1 MIITDG
7 WDAYIKAIAAVF
19 PHAQHLLCRFHALQ
33 AAFRRLKAV
42 LTAGAGR
49 RLWAS
54 QLGRLFHTTDRRTV
68 RRRLE
73 KLRQQAQGTPVA
85 VVIARLIGK
94 LPQLLPAVG
103 STYRP
108 TTSNA
113 VEHFFAAFARFSR
126 LKGPFQTEASAQ
138 KHLDLFLLGYVFRV
152 RSAEALEA
160 HQGRCP
166 LQQAGYRV
174 AQMPL
179 FHLINRPPL
188 GLLQACIAQRFAD
201 AA

>member
-1 MIITDG
+1 M
-7 WDAYIKAIAAVF
+7 
-19 PHAQHLLCRFHALQ
+19 
-33 AAFRRLKAV
+33 
-42 LTAGAGR
+42 
-49 RLWAS
+49 
-54 QLGRLFHTTDRRTV
+54 

-73 KLRQQAQGTPVA
+73 KLLQQAKGTPVA
-85 VVIARLIGK
+85 AVIERLSGK
-94 LPQLLPAVG
+94 LPPLLPAVG
-103 STYRP
+103 STFRP
-108 TTSNA
+108 TTSHA

-126 LKGPFQTEASAQ
+126 LKGPFQNETSAQ
-138 KHLDLFLLGYVFRV
+138 KHLALFMLGYVFRV

-179 FHLINRPPL
+179 FHLVNRPPL